1 MCLES
6 LHSRGW
12 VGRTMVWG
20 RSRLYINCFR
30 NPINKWMFLKYPYPY
45 DFCWD
50 VRDLCRSDALEL
62 HFFFFTC
69 CGKWR
74 NQVCPARDA
83 AAMLRPD
90 WTGQPTPRR
99 NLANIDGDKQAF
111 LALTVFFL
119 TLRLGLHQDL
129 TDRSWASM
137 TQRHLTPWYQSR
149 RSLTSW
155 GPVNKA
161 SPSINKP
168 LGLRKALLSTCYR
181 SQPSAP
187 FPCPHPSV

>member
-1 MCLES
+1 MISVEMWEICVDQMPWS
-6 LHSRGW
+6 F
-12 VGRTMVWG
+12 
-20 RSRLYINCFR
+20 I
-30 NPINKWMFLKYPYPY
+30 
-45 DFCWD
+45 
-50 VRDLCRSDALEL
+50 
-62 HFFFFTC
+62 FFTC
-69 CGKWR
+69 CGRWR
-74 NQVCPARDA
+74 NQVCPAREA

-90 WTGQPTPRR
+90 WTGQPTLRR

-119 TLRLGLHQDL
+119 TLRLGFHQDL

-168 LGLRKALLSTCYR
+168 LGLRKITPKHQLLFPSQCSLPMPTSKCKPQNHSTAESWPAR
-181 SQPSAP
+181 
-187 FPCPHPSV
+187 